1 MGFSQIAEF
10 PIIIYLQQQQQQQQE
25 DRLMSQSEYTNT
37 HIGQSYIDSSFNE
50 GFSQILS
57 LVIQCKA
64 HKSWQNKLYN
74 TVLCKYA

>member
-10 PIIIYLQQQQQQQQE
+10 PITIYLQQQQQQ

-57 LVIQCKA
+57 LVTVQSA
-64 HKSWQNKLYN
+64 QKLAKQ
-74 TVLCKYA
+74 VV